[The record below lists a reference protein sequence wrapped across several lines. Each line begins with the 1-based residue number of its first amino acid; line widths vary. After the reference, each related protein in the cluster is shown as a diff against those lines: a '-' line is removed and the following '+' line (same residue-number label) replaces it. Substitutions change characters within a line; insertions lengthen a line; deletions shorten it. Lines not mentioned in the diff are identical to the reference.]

1 MHIILASASPNRKEL
16 LERIGLPFS
25 VVVSNVCENVAPGL
39 STAEY
44 VMTLARQKAESVAAA
59 YPEACVIGADT
70 VVDLDG
76 RILGKPHTPEN
87 AKAFLSAMQG
97 RKHLVYTGL
106 AVSARGV
113 TAVDVE
119 KTSVTFAPMSEEE
132 IDWYVAS
139 GDPLEKAGA
148 YGIQGPAGLFISAI
162 DGDYFNVV
170 GLPVHL
176 LYRMLRKARVIGPG
190 TVLPHE

>member
-132 IDWYVAS
+132 IDWYV
-139 GDPLEKAGA
+139 PLWSSWRARSC
-148 YGIQGPAGLFISAI
+148 PVL
-162 DGDYFNVV
+162 
-170 GLPVHL
+170 LPCRVSKFEQTYYHTG
-176 LYRMLRKARVIGPG
+176 YAEMLHDKIRPCFFGG
-190 TVLPHE
+190 G